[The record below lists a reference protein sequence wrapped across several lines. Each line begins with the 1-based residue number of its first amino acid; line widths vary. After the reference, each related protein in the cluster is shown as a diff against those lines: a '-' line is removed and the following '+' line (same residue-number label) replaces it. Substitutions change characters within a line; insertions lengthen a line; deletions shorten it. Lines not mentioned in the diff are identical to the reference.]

1 MNDKVS
7 VLQKLEITDLC
18 NTKRKGIVDLQ
29 GWNSQNKLLL
39 DRVNAIRDPLIIEV
53 GVWKGGSSIAM
64 AQQLATKKANGT
76 VVAID
81 TFLGSSEHYLS
92 FKVLDSVGIGPKDE
106 IRLLQI
112 FLDNIVASKME
123 KWIIPLP
130 LDSQSAFELL
140 SSRKLEADL
149 IHIDAGHH
157 YFSVY
162 FDLVSWWS
170 VLKPGGYMVCDD
182 YSSGWPAVVRA
193 VDDFRKVVQHDNF
206 ETDNIKC
213 SFRKIAT
220 DNQSAPEVDLN
231 SIVASHIS
239 TEIETYKSQV
249 ADLNRKLREVEGSL
263 SWKLTSPLRA
273 ILTQI
278 RRI

>member
-1 MNDKVS
+1 MNEKSS

-18 NTKRKGIVDLQ
+18 NSKRKGIVDLQ

-39 DRVNAIRDPLIIEV
+39 DRVNAITDPLIIEV

-64 AQQLATKKANGT
+64 AQQLASKKANGT

-92 FKVLDSVGIGPKDE
+92 YNVLDSVGIGPKDE
-106 IRLLQI
+106 LRLLQI
-112 FLDNIVASKME
+112 FLDNVAGTLTGN
-123 KWIIPLP
+123 WIIPLP

-140 SSRKLEADL
+140 SSRKLGADL

-182 YSSGWPAVVRA
+182 YSSGWPSVVRA
-193 VDDFRKVVQHDNF
+193 VDDFRKLVQHDNF
-206 ETDNIKC
+206 
-213 SFRKIAT
+213 
-220 DNQSAPEVDLN
+220 
-231 SIVASHIS
+231 
-239 TEIETYKSQV
+239 
-249 ADLNRKLREVEGSL
+249 
-263 SWKLTSPLRA
+263 
-273 ILTQI
+273 
-278 RRI
+278 